1 MKKLLFFALLAAFS
15 LGCAIT
21 DYPVIT
27 DSAGADS
34 DGVMTGQYDLAYIV
48 PSSQI
53 ATIWDDG
60 TDELFT
66 LVSQDWKGDQWLKT
80 YNNYDPS
87 GLVTFLDQTY
97 CDPTFDSSFC
107 AISVAWN
114 PDLPNAYPHGDQ
126 GAGYNNVDDPF
137 DYVLDL
143 NCSGARS
150 LSQLVSYSTRTL
162 RPGECGSGIWAD
174 RQGTA
179 YEFSLLDRVNFR
191 GKSVYHLPID
201 STVASFTVN
210 GADMPIY
217 GRFNMYLN
225 DRFQVAFPV
234 TPNARYQL
242 NAIDRVVQRDGHF
255 LDVNMT
261 YGSLNANFKVNVTTV
276 QNALDRL

>member
-1 MKKLLFFALLAAFS
+1 MKKLLLIALLAAFS

-21 DYPVIT
+21 DYPVIFDT
-27 DSAGADS
+27 RGADAN
-34 DGVMTGQYDLAYIV
+34 GVMTGQYDLAYIV
-48 PSSQI
+48 TSQV

-60 TDELFT
+60 SDELFT

-87 GLVTFLDQTY
+87 GLINFLDQTY

-107 AISVAWN
+107 AIATAWN

-126 GAGYNNVDDPF
+126 GAGYNNVDDVF

-143 NCSGARS
+143 NCNGARS
-150 LSQLVSYSTRTL
+150 LSLLVSYTTRY
-162 RPGECGSGIWAD
+162 GECGSSVWAD
-174 RQGTA
+174 RQGAA
-179 YEFSLLDRVNFR
+179 YEFSLLEKVNFR
-191 GKSVYHLPID
+191 GQSVYHIPVD
-201 STVASFTVN
+201 STVATFTVN
-210 GADMPIY
+210 GADMPVY
-217 GRFNMYLN
+217 GRFNMYMN
-225 DRFQVAFPV
+225 DKLQVAFPV

-242 NAIDRVVQRDGHF
+242 NAIDRVIQRDGHF

>member
-1 MKKLLFFALLAAFS
+1 MKKLLLIALLAAIS
-15 LGCAIT
+15 LGCAVT
-21 DYPVIT
+21 DYPVIF
-27 DSAGADS
+27 DDRGADD
-34 DGVMTGQYDLAYIV
+34 DGVMTGQYDLALIMI
-48 PSSQI
+48 SQV

-60 TDELFT
+60 SDELFT

-80 YNNYDPS
+80 YNNYDAS
-87 GLVTFLDQTY
+87 GLINFLDQTY

-126 GAGYNNVDDPF
+126 GAGYNNVDNPF

-143 NCSGARS
+143 NCNGARS
-150 LSQLVSYSTRTL
+150 LSLLVSYTSRYF
-162 RPGECGSGIWAD
+162 GECGSSVWAD
-174 RQGTA
+174 RQGAA
-179 YEFSLLDRVNFR
+179 YEFSLLDKVNFR
-191 GKSVYHLPID
+191 GQSVYHIPVN

-210 GADMPIY
+210 GSEMPIY
-217 GRFNMYLN
+217 GQFNLYMN
-225 DRFQVAFPV
+225 DRLQVAFPV

>member
-1 MKKLLFFALLAAFS
+1 MKKLFLIALLALAS

-27 DSAGADS
+27 DSRGAD
-34 DGVMTGQYDLAYIV
+34 GGAVMSGQYDLAYII
-48 PSSQI
+48 PSGQV
-53 ATIWDDG
+53 ATLWDDG
-60 TDELFT
+60 SDELFT

-80 YNNYDPS
+80 YNNFDS
-87 GLVTFLDQTY
+87 TGALNFLDQLY
-97 CDPTFDSSFC
+97 CDPTFDSNFC
-107 AISVAWN
+107 AVVTAWN

-143 NCSGARS
+143 NCNGARS
-150 LSQLVSYSTRTL
+150 LSLLVSYTSRYF
-162 RPGECGSGIWAD
+162 GECGSSVWSD
-174 RQGTA
+174 RQGAA
-179 YEFSLLDRVNFR
+179 YEFSLLDKVNFR
-191 GKSVYHLPID
+191 GQSVYHIPVD

-210 GADMPIY
+210 GAEMPIY
-217 GRFNMYLN
+217 GRFNMYMN
-225 DRFQVAFPV
+225 DKLQVAFPV

-242 NAIDRVVQRDGHF
+242 NAIDRVIQRDGHF

-261 YGSLNANFKVNVTTV
+261 YGSLNANFKVNVTSV

>member
-1 MKKLLFFALLAAFS
+1 MKKLLLIALLAAFS

-21 DYPVIT
+21 DYPVIFDT
-27 DSAGADS
+27 RGADAN
-34 DGVMTGQYDLAYIV
+34 GVMTGQYDLAYIV
-48 PSSQI
+48 TSQV

-60 TDELFT
+60 SDELFT

-87 GLVTFLDQTY
+87 GLINFLDQTY

-107 AISVAWN
+107 AIATAWN

-143 NCSGARS
+143 NCNGARS
-150 LSQLVSYSTRTL
+150 LSLLVSYTSRY
-162 RPGECGSGIWAD
+162 GECGSSVWAD
-174 RQGTA
+174 RQGAA
-179 YEFSLLDRVNFR
+179 YEFSLLEKVNFR
-191 GKSVYHLPID
+191 GQSVYHIPVD
-201 STVASFTVN
+201 STVATFTVN
-210 GADMPIY
+210 GADMPVY
-217 GRFNMYLN
+217 GRFNMYMN
-225 DRFQVAFPV
+225 DKLQVAFPV

-242 NAIDRVVQRDGHF
+242 NAIDRVIQRDGHF

>member
-1 MKKLLFFALLAAFS
+1 MKKLLLIALLAAFS

-21 DYPVIT
+21 DYPVIFDT
-27 DSAGADS
+27 RGADA

-48 PSSQI
+48 TSQV

-60 TDELFT
+60 SDELFT

-87 GLVTFLDQTY
+87 GIINFLDQTY

-107 AISVAWN
+107 AIATAWN

-126 GAGYNNVDDPF
+126 GAGYNNVDDVF

-143 NCSGARS
+143 NCNGARS
-150 LSQLVSYSTRTL
+150 LSLLVSYTSRY
-162 RPGECGSGIWAD
+162 GECGSSVWAD
-174 RQGTA
+174 RQGAA
-179 YEFSLLDRVNFR
+179 YEFSLLEKVNFR
-191 GKSVYHLPID
+191 GQSVYHIPVD
-201 STVASFTVN
+201 STVATFTVN
-210 GADMPIY
+210 GADMPVY
-217 GRFNMYLN
+217 GRFNMYMN
-225 DRFQVAFPV
+225 DKLQVAFPV

-242 NAIDRVVQRDGHF
+242 NAIDRVIQRDGHF

>member
-1 MKKLLFFALLAAFS
+1 MKKLLLIALLAAFS

-21 DYPVIT
+21 DYPVIFDT
-27 DSAGADS
+27 RGADA

-48 PSSQI
+48 TSQV

-60 TDELFT
+60 SDELFT

-87 GLVTFLDQTY
+87 GIINFLDQTY

-107 AISVAWN
+107 AIATAWN

-126 GAGYNNVDDPF
+126 GAGYNNVDDVF

-143 NCSGARS
+143 NCNGARS
-150 LSQLVSYSTRTL
+150 LSLLVSYTSRY
-162 RPGECGSGIWAD
+162 GECGSSVWAD
-174 RQGTA
+174 RQGAA
-179 YEFSLLDRVNFR
+179 YEFSLLEKVNFR
-191 GKSVYHLPID
+191 GQSVYHIPVD
-201 STVASFTVN
+201 STVATFTVN
-210 GADMPIY
+210 GADLPIY
-217 GRFNMYLN
+217 GRFNMYMN
-225 DRFQVAFPV
+225 DKLQVAFPV

-242 NAIDRVVQRDGHF
+242 NAIDRVIQRDGHF

>member
-1 MKKLLFFALLAAFS
+1 
-15 LGCAIT
+15 
-21 DYPVIT
+21 
-27 DSAGADS
+27 
-34 DGVMTGQYDLAYIV
+34 MTGQYDLAYIV
-48 PSSQI
+48 TSQV

-60 TDELFT
+60 SDELFT

-87 GLVTFLDQTY
+87 GLINFLDQTY

-107 AISVAWN
+107 AIATAWN

-126 GAGYNNVDDPF
+126 GAGYNNVDDVF

-143 NCSGARS
+143 NCNGARS
-150 LSQLVSYSTRTL
+150 LSLLVSYTSRY
-162 RPGECGSGIWAD
+162 GECGSSVWAD
-174 RQGTA
+174 RQGAA
-179 YEFSLLDRVNFR
+179 YEFSLLEKVNFR
-191 GKSVYHLPID
+191 GQSVYHIPVD
-201 STVASFTVN
+201 STVATFTVN
-210 GADMPIY
+210 GADLPIY
-217 GRFNMYLN
+217 GRFNMYMN
-225 DRFQVAFPV
+225 DKLQVAFPV

-242 NAIDRVVQRDGHF
+242 NAIDRVIQRDGHF

>member
-1 MKKLLFFALLAAFS
+1 MKKLLLIALLAAFS

-21 DYPVIT
+21 DYPVIFDT
-27 DSAGADS
+27 RGADAN
-34 DGVMTGQYDLAYIV
+34 GVMTGQYDLAYIV
-48 PSSQI
+48 TSQV

-60 TDELFT
+60 SDELFT

-87 GLVTFLDQTY
+87 GIINFLDQTY

-107 AISVAWN
+107 AIATAWN

-126 GAGYNNVDDPF
+126 GAGYNNVDDVF

-143 NCSGARS
+143 NCNGARS
-150 LSQLVSYSTRTL
+150 LSLLVSYTSRY
-162 RPGECGSGIWAD
+162 GECGSSVWAD
-174 RQGTA
+174 RQGAA
-179 YEFSLLDRVNFR
+179 YEFSLLEKVNFR
-191 GKSVYHLPID
+191 GQSVYHIPVD
-201 STVASFTVN
+201 STVATFTVN
-210 GADMPIY
+210 GADLPIY
-217 GRFNMYLN
+217 GRFNMYMN
-225 DRFQVAFPV
+225 DKLQVAFPV

-242 NAIDRVVQRDGHF
+242 NAIDRVIQRDGHF

>member
-1 MKKLLFFALLAAFS
+1 MKKLLLIALLAAFS

-21 DYPVIT
+21 DYPVIFDT
-27 DSAGADS
+27 RGADA
-34 DGVMTGQYDLAYIV
+34 DGVMTGQYDLAYLV
-48 PSSQI
+48 TSQV

-60 TDELFT
+60 SDELFT

-80 YNNYDPS
+80 YNNFDPS
-87 GLVTFLDQTY
+87 GLINFLDQTY

-107 AISVAWN
+107 AIATAWN

-143 NCSGARS
+143 NCNGARS
-150 LSQLVSYSTRTL
+150 LSLLVSYTSRY
-162 RPGECGSGIWAD
+162 GECGSSVWAD
-174 RQGTA
+174 RQGAA
-179 YEFSLLDRVNFR
+179 YEFSLLEKVNFR
-191 GKSVYHLPID
+191 GQSVYHIPVD
-201 STVASFTVN
+201 STVATFTVN
-210 GADMPIY
+210 GADLPIY
-217 GRFNMYLN
+217 GRFNMYMN
-225 DRFQVAFPV
+225 DKLQVAFPV

-242 NAIDRVVQRDGHF
+242 NAIDRVIQRDGHF